1 MARNRE
7 MTLRKMITGFIL
19 ICFLAHVSYAQ
30 NNVLTNVQ
38 VKPMPDSRVRLDFD
52 FQKPIAEQ
60 PASFVTQKPPRLVLD
75 FVDSGMKLKPE
86 DVAKKIGLASL
97 VKYRVLSVNNRVRV
111 ILDLHNTV
119 TYSGS
124 TSGHT
129 YSLLIRGKTQQL
141 ASEKKEIFETNR
153 PIHTRFSISNFDFS
167 GTEKKGGRLVFRV
180 SDPGIPVE
188 VKQQG
193 KALEIVFNN
202 TKLPHKLRKRFDV
215 VDFHSPAQ
223 IITGVQ
229 RGDDAMITI
238 QNKGFFGH
246 FAYQVN
252 QEFIV
257 DVFPLTPEEIQAEKL
272 KKKVYTG
279 KRISLNFQ
287 DIPIRSVLNIL
298 SEFTGVDIVVSDSVQ
313 GNITLRLNE
322 VPWDQAL
329 DIILTTQNLEKRR
342 EGNVI
347 LVDTEQSFRAREQQQ
362 LEERQAQRKLAP
374 IRSELLQ
381 INYAKAEDI
390 ALMLKDKDN
399 SLLTDRGNV
408 SVDTRTNTIWLQ
420 DTGTQIEEIR
430 ELVQKLDIPV
440 KQVLIEAR
448 IVNVTK
454 NCAEDIGVRFG
465 VSKPSHLSGT
475 LEGANELAAGTIPAE
490 VPITDRLNVDLSA
503 LPIDATPASVG
514 IALAKLGND
523 VLLDLE
529 LSALESEGRAEII
542 ASPRLMTTNQQEAV
556 IESGEDIPYQEATS
570 SGATAVAF
578 KKAVLSLKVTPQITP
593 DGKLLMDLQINQD
606 SDSGR
611 RVQGVPIITTRAI
624 ETNVLVNNGQTIV
637 LGGIY
642 QQDKNN
648 AVTRVPF
655 LGKLP
660 VVGNLFTRSQA
671 RLSNE
676 ELLIFITPRIITNN
690 LSITSIEGRPKRFYR
705 RQELDKFGKPINLPE
720 HAMNQVNAH

>member
-1 MARNRE
+1 MFTCLGVFN
-7 MTLRKMITGFIL
+7 
-19 ICFLAHVSYAQ
+19 AQ
-30 NNVLTNVQ
+30 AKDNLLVDVK
-38 VKPMPDSRVRLDFD
+38 VKPMPDSRVRLDFK
-52 FQKPIAEQ
+52 FQRPLAQQ

-75 FVDSGMKLKPE
+75 FVDSNMKLKPE
-86 DVAKKIGLASL
+86 DIAQKVGLSSL
-97 VKYRVLSVNNRVRV
+97 IKYRMISVNDRVRA
-111 ILDLHNTV
+111 ILDLHDTV
-119 TYSGS
+119 TYSG
-124 TSGHT
+124 TTKGNV
-129 YSLLIRGKTQQL
+129 YSLLIRGKSQQL

-153 PIHTRFSISNFDFS
+153 PIHTRFQINNFDFS
-167 GTEKKGGRLVFRV
+167 GTEKKGGRLVFSV
-180 SDPGIPVE
+180 SDTGIPIE

-193 KALEIVFNN
+193 KNLEVVFNN
-202 TKLPHKLRKRFDV
+202 TKLPPKLRKRFDV

-223 IITGVQ
+223 IIKGSQ
-229 RGDDAMITI
+229 RGDDAFVLIK
-238 QNKGFFGH
+238 NKGFFGH

-252 QEFIV
+252 KEFII
-257 DVFPLTPEEIQAEKL
+257 DIFPLTPEEIQAEKL

-298 SEFTGVDIVVSDSVQ
+298 AEFTGVDIVVSDSVQ

-329 DIILTTQNLEKRR
+329 DIILTTQNLEKRQ

-347 LVDTEQSFRAREQQQ
+347 LVDTEQSFRTREQQE
-362 LEERQAQRKLAP
+362 LEERQAQKKLAP

-399 SLLTDRGNV
+399 SLLTERGNV
-408 SVDTRTNTIWLQ
+408 SVDSRTNTIWLQ
-420 DTGTQIEEIR
+420 DIGAQIEEIR
-430 ELVQKLDIPV
+430 ELVKKLDIPV

-454 NCAEDIGVRFG
+454 NCAEDIGVLFG
-465 VSKPSHLSGT
+465 VSKPNHLSGT
-475 LEGANELAAGTIPAE
+475 LEGANELAQGINPAD
-490 VPITDRLNVDLSA
+490 VPLANRLNVDLSA
-503 LPIDATPASVG
+503 VPIDATPASVG

-542 ASPRLMTTNQQEAV
+542 ASPRLMTTNQQAAV
-556 IESGEDIPYQEATS
+556 IESGEDIPYQESTS

-606 SDSGR
+606 ADSGR
-611 RVQGVPIITTRAI
+611 RVQGVPIITTKAI

-637 LGGIY
+637 
-642 QQDKNN
+642 
-648 AVTRVPF
+648 
-655 LGKLP
+655 
-660 VVGNLFTRSQA
+660 
-671 RLSNE
+671 
-676 ELLIFITPRIITNN
+676 
-690 LSITSIEGRPKRFYR
+690 
-705 RQELDKFGKPINLPE
+705 
-720 HAMNQVNAH
+720 